1 MSYGLRLRLFSWS
14 FETYLNKTTIG
25 PRYEKKLKR
34 TKLWKLNFEDVY
46 VSTRVVFLNNWP
58 VTVSFLNKDK
68 ECFQEKLDIF
78 SFFLSLFL
86 SFICLRIL
94 CPADDT
100 RNQIFKVP
108 IKGSLFHIN
117 RNFGSTAGDI
127 LVFVYS
133 RCWKT
138 CLTFLNMFLSLMEDI
153 DIKQIESFFEG
164 FLKYT

>member
-1 MSYGLRLRLFSWS
+1 MF
-14 FETYLNKTTIG
+14 TYLQELSSSIID
-25 PRYEKKLKR
+25 LSQSHS
-34 TKLWKLNFEDVY
+34 
-46 VSTRVVFLNNWP
+46 STRTENVFRRNW
-58 VTVSFLNKDK
+58 TSFRSSSPF
-68 ECFQEKLDIF
+68 C
-78 SFFLSLFL
+78 L
-86 SFICLRIL
+86 SFIHIRIL

-117 RNFGSTAGDI
+117 SNFGSTVGDT